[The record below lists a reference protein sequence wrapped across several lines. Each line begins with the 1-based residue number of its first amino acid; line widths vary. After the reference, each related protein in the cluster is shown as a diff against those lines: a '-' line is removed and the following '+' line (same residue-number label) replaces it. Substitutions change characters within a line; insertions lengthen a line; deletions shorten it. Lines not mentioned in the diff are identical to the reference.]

1 MKMTLKKLVMCVGTL
16 VCVLAVNAA
25 SVDWKINATKDQL
38 GYQLFIVSAIDEAW
52 TGVSDIAAASAALGQ
67 GGSGTIIAGSRN
79 QYYSTST
86 IYGDNVTA
94 ESAAG
99 FYWVIV
105 SGADATTYNYVA
117 ADMSSYAYAAPMP
130 SPGLFMKLKAADI
143 LAGTQGT
150 FAGVPEPAS
159 GLLAL
164 LGFAGLA
171 LRRRRA

>member
-1 MKMTLKKLVMCVGTL
+1 MTLKKLAVYVTAL
-16 VCVLAVNAA
+16 VCAFVAKAA
-25 SVDWKINATKDQL
+25 SVDWNVTGSKDTE
-38 GYQLFIVSAIDEAW
+38 GYQVFFVSAIDDAW
-52 TGVSDIAAASAALGQ
+52 TGVSDIASASAAIGV
-67 GGSGTIIAGSRN
+67 GGSGTIANKGRT
-79 QYYSTST
+79 YSANGT

-99 FYWVIV
+99 WYWVIV

-117 ADMSSYAYAAPMP
+117 VDLSTYVYAPPMP
-130 SPGLFMKLKAADI
+130 SPGTYNGLKATAI

-150 FAGVPEPAS
+150 FAGVPEPTS